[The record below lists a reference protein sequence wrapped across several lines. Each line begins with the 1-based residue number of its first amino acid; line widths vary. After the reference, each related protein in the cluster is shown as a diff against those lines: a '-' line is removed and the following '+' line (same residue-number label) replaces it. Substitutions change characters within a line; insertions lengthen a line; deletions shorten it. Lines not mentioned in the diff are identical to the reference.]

1 MTIIEKIEVE
11 NQLDADGNV
20 IDKIATVTKEVV
32 KTDTFII
39 SGSETEQQMK
49 ELVKE
54 QAILQKK
61 VDDLNKIITEI
72 KK

>member
-54 QAILQKK
+54 QDILQKK